1 MSSCGRLGWKNNME
15 LIALWTAFVLST
27 TDGDTFRARVSL
39 WPDLTMETSIR
50 IAGIDTPELRGK
62 CPQEKKLA
70 TEAREAL
77 TALLKGHTVFLSHVE
92 PDKYGGRFVGV
103 VHTADGVDVARE
115 LLKRGLAA
123 TYSGAGSK
131 HNWCAK

>member
-1 MSSCGRLGWKNNME
+1 MMTAVWR
-15 LIALWTAFVLST
+15 AFVLST

-39 WPDLTMETSIR
+39 WPDVSTETSIR

-70 TEAREAL
+70 AEAQEAL
-77 TALLKGHTVFLSHVE
+77 TALLKGRTVFLSHVE
-92 PDKYGGRFVGV
+92 PDKYGGRFLASVQ
-103 VHTADGVDVARE
+103 TTDGVDVGGE

-123 TYSGAGSK
+123 PYVGRGAK
-131 HNWCAK
+131 KDWCTP